1 MSNTAIKDVTRAL
14 QALLLGQLTSVSS
27 SAQVSLLPPGDQL
40 PSGLGV
46 NLYLFRIMESAFFKN
61 QPWPGDRTTPP
72 SASPALGLELSYL
85 LTPYAPAPDPT
96 SATGDDAH
104 TMLGAAMLALH
115 EHAVLNDVH
124 IPGFD
129 SDTVLPS
136 YLQNAYEQIKIS
148 LATTTLEELSKIW
161 ATINQPYRLSV
172 AYHVSLV
179 QLTPT
184 PPPPLN
190 GGVVLSTGL
199 NIVSWDAPRLDAVVP
214 SSGALAHVNGGG
226 LLTANV
232 IAINGAGFLL
242 RDRTPV
248 VQVGGQ
254 NAVVNSA
261 PVPTATDL
269 TITLPVDLDAG
280 PDASVTMALNGRAGA
295 AAQFV
300 VTPWLSRLTPIRSTL
315 ETPLLTLNGVG
326 FTTNPQ
332 AVRFEGP
339 GGTTTVTTF
348 SGTVTDT
355 QCGVTIPAALQ
366 NGIYQ
371 VRIVLAGPGNSAS
384 NSATLEVIPLVSS
397 PIGLATV
404 TVAGNQVHRLTI
416 NGSRLNGTDVRLT
429 IDGLSYAMGAN
440 ANATQIVF
448 TLGRLLVSGTH
459 GVAVT
464 VNGSVS
470 HTIALEVA

>member
-14 QALLLGQLTSVSS
+14 QALLLGQLNAVSS

-46 NLYLFRIMESAFFKN
+46 NLYLFRIMESPFFKN
-61 QPWPGDRTTPP
+61 QPWPGDRATPP

-115 EHAVLNDVH
+115 EHAILNDVH

-129 SDTVLPS
+129 SDAVLPA

-148 LATTTLEELSKIW
+148 LATTSLEELSKIW

-184 PPPPLN
+184 PPPPVN
-190 GGVVLSTGL
+190 GGIVLSAGL
-199 NIVSWDAPRLDAVVP
+199 NVVAWDTPRLEALLP
-214 SSGALAHVNGGG
+214 PSGALSHVNAGGA
-226 LLTANV
+226 LVPNTL
-232 IAINGAGFLL
+232 AIHGASFVLPGH
-242 RDRTPV
+242 TPV

-254 NAVVNSA
+254 NAVVNSVPA
-261 PVPTATDL
+261 PTPTDL
-269 TITLPVDLDAG
+269 TVTLPVDLDAG
-280 PDASVTMALNGRAGA
+280 PDANVAVSLSGRAA
-295 AAQFV
+295 APAPFV
-300 VTPWLSRLTPIRSTL
+300 VTPWLSRVVPIRSTL
-315 ETPLLTLNGVG
+315 ETPALTLNGIG
-326 FTTNPQ
+326 LTTSPQ

-348 SGTVTDT
+348 TGAVSDT
-355 QCGVTIPAALQ
+355 QCSVTIPGTLQ
-366 NGIYQ
+366 NGIYH
-371 VRIVLAGPGNSAS
+371 VRIVLGGPGNSAS
-384 NSATLEVIPLVSS
+384 NSATLEVIPAVGS

-404 TVAGNQVHRLTI
+404 SVAGNQVHRLTI
-416 NGSRLNGTDVRLT
+416 NGARLNGADVRLI
-429 IDGLSYAMGAN
+429 IDGLAYAIGAS
-440 ANATQIVF
+440 ANPAQIVF
-448 TLGRLLVSGTH
+448 TLGRLLVSGPH

-470 HTIALEVA
+470 HTVALEVA